1 MNIAILGGSFDPPH
15 NGHLSIAQQILRLTD
30 TQQVWL
36 MPCYYHPFAKT
47 LTPFQHRLMMAKFLV
62 SDRIQVSDF
71 EIQKRG
77 TSYTIDTLNGLA
89 AQHPHH
95 KLSWIIGDDQI
106 SSFQKWKNWE
116 EIVTKYTIIVVP
128 RSFQTPSLV
137 LPTPKPNIT
146 IIPSER
152 WQHSSVS
159 STEIRQAVKFKKP
172 IMQQV
177 PLAVAKYILQNKL
190 YQ

>member
-15 NGHLSIAQQILRLTD
+15 NGHLSTAQQILRLTD

-36 MPCYYHPFAKT
+36 MPCYYHPFGKV
-47 LTPFQHRLMMAKFLV
+47 LTPFQHRLMMTKFLV

-77 TSYTIDTLNGLA
+77 TSFTIDTLNSLA
-89 AQHPHH
+89 LQHPHH
-95 KLSWIIGDDQI
+95 KFSWIIGDDQVA
-106 SSFQKWKNWE
+106 SFQKWKNWQ
-116 EIVTKYTIIVVP
+116 EIVTNHALIVVP
-128 RSFQTPSLV
+128 RSFQTASLV
-137 LPTPKPNIT
+137 LPVPKPNIT
-146 IIPSER
+146 LIPAER

-159 STEIRQAVKFKKP
+159 STEIRQAVKFKKN
-172 IMQQV
+172 IMQHV